1 MDTSWIGWLPTAIAK
16 CLNQLPQPILHQIE
30 EVRIRQGKPL
40 EISYGGKTSFVGS
53 LGGIEDAEISRC
65 YRPTAEDCQKMI
77 HSMSN
82 YSLYALEEEL
92 RRGYVTVFGG
102 HRIGIAGRAVLERGS
117 VKFIRDITSF
127 NIRIARQVVGVADQI
142 IPYLFNQN
150 QGMIRNTL
158 IISPPQCGKTTLL
171 RDIARQLSRG
181 FDRYRQGFKVGIV
194 DERSELASSY
204 KGVPQYDVGPRTD
217 VLDACPK
224 VEGMMMMIRSMSPDV
239 LIVDEIGRT
248 EDSEAIFEALNSGVS
263 VITTAHGSDAADV
276 SKRPSIRRLI
286 QEGVFDR
293 YIILSKRKG
302 VGTVEGIYDSGLQS
316 LNHKGM
322 AQPC

>member
-1 MDTSWIGWLPTAIAK
+1 METSWIGWLPPAIAQ
-16 CLNQLPQPILHQIE
+16 CLNQLPQPVLHQIE

-40 EISYGGKTSFVGS
+40 EISYGGKTLFVGS
-53 LGGIEDAEISRC
+53 SGGIEDKEISLC
-65 YRPTAEDCQKMI
+65 YHPTAEDCQKMI

-92 RRGYVTVFGG
+92 RRGYVTVHGG

-117 VKFIRDITSF
+117 VKYIRDITCF
-127 NIRIARQVVGVADQI
+127 NVRIARQVVGAADPVV
-142 IPYLFNQN
+142 PYLVDRAHAT
-150 QGMIRNTL
+150 IRNSL

-171 RDIARQLSRG
+171 RDIARQLSSG
-181 FDRYRQGFKVGIV
+181 SGPGGQSFKVGIV

-204 KGVPQYDVGPRTD
+204 KGVPQYDIGPRTD

-239 LIVDEIGRT
+239 LIVDEIGRE
-248 EDSEAIFEALNSGVS
+248 EDSVAIFEALNSGVS
-263 VITTAHGSDAADV
+263 VITTAHGADMADV
-276 SKRPSIRRLI
+276 SKRPSIRRLVE
-286 QEGVFDR
+286 EGVFDR
-293 YIILSKRKG
+293 YIVLSKSRG
-302 VGTVEGIYDSGLQS
+302 VGTIEGIFDNTLQLLS
-316 LNHKGM
+316 NRRM